1 MLRTILPL
9 SAILSLLLAS
19 FAVHAGKPVPKSQL
33 PQPYDNKPIADGAT
47 VQLAESVMCGSRRKT
62 CAILFGAS
70 PAQLAQLVRQRAA
83 SRLARRSATVL
94 ASNSPVH

>member
-9 SAILSLLLAS
+9 SAILSLLLTS
-19 FAVHAGKPVPKSQL
+19 SAVNAGKPVPKSLL

-47 VQLAESVMCGSRRKT
+47 VQLAESVMCGSRKA
-62 CAILFGAS
+62 CAILFGES

-83 SRLARRSATVL
+83 GRLARRSATVL
-94 ASNSPVH
+94 ASNSSVN

>member
-70 PAQLAQLVRQRAA
+70 PAQLVRQRAA